1 MSERWQGWAA
11 RLDDPDL
18 PPSIA
23 AAVARDGTTEERHAL
38 AANRTL
44 SQDVLLTII
53 TTDEPE
59 IASGLLLNYDLPAEM
74 VDLLAERFALADDV
88 ASGHP
93 NASLARK
100 MRQPVGEL
108 TGLALHRFFLAVR
121 ASEAEQRQVHAAI
134 DQDAGQ
140 TLAAAWGAVRRAG
153 PDRPV
158 R

>member
-11 RLDDPDL
+11 RLDHPDL
-18 PPSIA
+18 PPPIA
-23 AAVARDGTTEERHAL
+23 AAVARRGTTEERHAL
-38 AANRTL
+38 VANRAL
-44 SQDVLLTII
+44 SHDVLLTII
-53 TTDEPE
+53 TTNEPE

-74 VDLLAERFALADDV
+74 VDVLAERLALPEEV

-121 ASEAEQRQVHAAI
+121 ASETQQRQVHEAI
-134 DQDAGQ
+134 DQDGGQ
-140 TLAAAWGAVRRAG
+140 ALTTVWGAVR
-153 PDRPV
+153 PV
-158 R
+158 GS